1 MNQNSARTTADLFDS
16 EEPQIK
22 AIAKDDQDGY
32 ATDTDTDKF
41 EKSQQ
46 SQHSTVSYNSWVFSL
61 ADSRD
66 QQRQHYKSS
75 LK

>member
-41 EKSQQ
+41 K
-46 SQHSTVSYNSWVFSL
+46 
-61 ADSRD
+61 
-66 QQRQHYKSS
+66 
-75 LK
+75 